1 VKTTS
6 LLNSFIQ
13 FMNKALS
20 SLIIII
26 MFALLLIVGWQVFS
40 RYILSNPSTL
50 TEESSR
56 FLLMWL
62 GLLGGAYTFG
72 QKKHLA
78 IDILTPKLNDQNQN
92 RLQILI
98 LFLTSFFSLILII
111 GGTGLS
117 LNAFHLNQITPSL
130 ALPMGFIYSVV
141 PISGLSILLYSIHFL
156 LEENK

>member
-1 VKTTS
+1 M
-6 LLNSFIQ
+6 I
-13 FMNKALS
+13 MS
-20 SLIIII
+20 S
-26 MFALLLIVGWQVFS
+26 LLLIVGWQVFS

-78 IDILTPKLNDQNQN
+78 IDILTPNLNHKNKKK
-92 RLQILI
+92 LQIFI
-98 LFLTSFFSLILII
+98 LFLISFFALILII
-111 GGTGLS
+111 GGIGLS
-117 LNAFHLNQITPSL
+117 LNAFELNQITPSL

-141 PISGLSILLYSIHFL
+141 PISGLSILIYSISFL
-156 LEENK
+156 LEEENK